1 MGRGVGAVSTTGS
14 TGSAVRLQVVRWVVL
29 ALAAAF
35 FVVPLLA
42 MLDFSTR
49 TPTGGR
55 SGADWAALLDSPPLV
70 RAILASV
77 QLAALTALAVIA
89 LLLPTMLL
97 VTLRLPW
104 ARRAVEFLCL
114 LPLAV
119 PAIVVVVGIAP
130 VYAWVT
136 YFFGGSSLTLVF
148 AYVVLALPFAHR
160 ALDAGL
166 RSLDVITLVEAARSL
181 GARWPT
187 VLLRVLLP
195 NLRGAVLSAA
205 FLTVAL
211 VLGEFTFASL
221 LSYDTLPV
229 AINAV
234 GKRDAG
240 VSVAASL
247 ALLLVAFA
255 LLLALSLLPGPGARA
270 RRRRPLRPSPT
281 FRSPR

>member
-1 MGRGVGAVSTTGS
+1 MTGS
-14 TGSAVRLQVVRWVVL
+14 TPGAAAARLQVLRWVVL

-35 FVVPLLA
+35 FLVPLLA

-55 SGADWAALLDSPPLV
+55 SGEDWAALLDSPPLV

-77 QLAALTALAVIA
+77 QLAGLTAVAVIA

-97 VTLRLPW
+97 VTLRLPR
-104 ARRAVEFLCL
+104 ARRTVELLCL

-136 YFFGGSSLTLVF
+136 YLLGGSSLTLVF
-148 AYVVLALPFAHR
+148 AYAVLALPFAHR

-166 RSLDVITLVEAARSL
+166 RSLDVLTLVEAARSL

-247 ALLLVAFA
+247 ASLLVAFV
-255 LLLALSLLPGPGARA
+255 LLLALSLLPGPGERA
-270 RRRRPLRPSPT
+270 RRRGRLRPSPT

>member
-1 MGRGVGAVSTTGS
+1 MSAGRGGERT
-14 TGSAVRLQVVRWVVL
+14 LRWVVL
-29 ALAAAF
+29 GLAGVF

-42 MLDFSTR
+42 MVDFSLR
-49 TPTGGR
+49 TPTGR
-55 SGADWAALLDSPPLV
+55 SGAAWVALV
-70 RAILASV
+70 RDPALTGPILSSLA
-77 QLAALTALAVIA
+77 LAALTAFVTLA

-97 VTLRLPW
+97 VTLRLRW
-104 ARRAVEFLCL
+104 ARRPLEVVCL

-119 PAIVVVVGIAP
+119 PPIVTVVGIAP
-130 VYAWVT
+130 VYAWVS
-136 YFFGGSSLTLVF
+136 YLLGVSPLTLFF

-166 RSLDVITLVEAARSL
+166 RGLDVITLVEASRSL

-205 FLTVAL
+205 VITVAL

-229 AINAV
+229 AINLV

-240 VSVAASL
+240 LSVAASL
-247 ALLLVAFA
+247 ASLLVAFV
-255 LLLALSLLPGPGARA
+255 LLLAITVAPTL
-270 RRRRPLRPSPT
+270 RRRPAPELTPT
-281 FRSPR
+281 TAGGDAA